1 MERASTI
8 YQTYTKILRR
18 ELVCA
23 MGCTEPIAVAYCA
36 AKARAAL
43 GTLPERIEVRASGN
57 VIKNVKSV
65 VVPSTNGGRGIAV
78 AAAIGVLGGD
88 ENAELEVI
96 SHVSD
101 EAKARLSDYL
111 AATLVEVQPLE
122 SAHILDLSVAVFAG
136 GHHARV
142 RIADKHTNIVL
153 IERDGEIVCEKS
165 PSAPA
170 EPEADELDYSL
181 LSVSGICDFAATCD
195 LADIAPVLRRQIEL
209 NGAIADEGLKH
220 NYGANIGKVLLTT
233 GGDLRTRAKARAA
246 AASDARMNGCE
257 MPVVIC
263 SGSGNQG
270 ITASLPVVEYARA
283 LGKSEDELLRA
294 LAVSNLVTLHEK
306 NGIGRL
312 SAYCGAVSA
321 SAGAGAGIAWLLGG
335 GEDAVA
341 HTIVNA
347 LAITSGIVCDGAKSS
362 CAAKIAMAT
371 EAGLFGYEM
380 YANGQQFLGGDGL
393 VVKGVENS
401 IASFSR
407 LARIGMKETDQEII
421 RMMTEQNGQRQP

>member
-1 MERASTI
+1 MERNDPV
-8 YQTYTKILRR
+8 YQTYVEILRR

-36 AKARAAL
+36 AKARAVL
-43 GTLPERIEVRASGN
+43 GAEPERMEVRASGN

-65 VVPSTNGGRGIAV
+65 VVPNTNGGRGIAV
-78 AAAIGVLGGD
+78 AAAIGALGGD
-88 ENAELEVI
+88 ETAELEVI
-96 SHVSD
+96 SRVS
-101 EAKARLSDYL
+101 EAAKARLADYL
-111 AATLVEVQPLE
+111 AATPIEVSSVE
-122 SAHILDLSVAVFAG
+122 SDCILDIIVSVYAH
-136 GHHARV
+136 GHSASV
-142 RIADKHTNIVL
+142 RIANEHANIVH
-153 IERDGEIVCEKS
+153 IERDGAVLLDKD
-165 PSAPA
+165 PA
-170 EPEADELDYSL
+170 ASLQAAADEPDYTL
-181 LSVSGICDFAATCD
+181 LNVHAICDFAATCD
-195 LADIAPVLRRQIEL
+195 LADVEPILRRQIEM
-209 NGAIADEGLKH
+209 NTAISEEGLKH
-220 NYGANIGKVLLTT
+220 DYGANIGKVLLTT
-233 GGDLRTRAKARAA
+233 GDSVRIRAKARAA
-246 AASDARMNGCE
+246 AGSDARMNGCE

-270 ITASLPVVEYARA
+270 ITASMPVVEYAEA
-283 LGKSEDELLRA
+283 LGKSDGELLRA
-294 LAVSNLVTLHEK
+294 LLVSNLITLHEK
-306 NGIGRL
+306 TGIGRL

-321 SAGAGAGIAWLLGG
+321 GAGAGAGIAWLLGG

-380 YANGQQFLGGDGL
+380 YVNGQQFLGGDGL

-407 LARIGMKETDQEII
+407 LARVGMSETDKEII
-421 RMMTEQNGQRQP
+421 RMMTE